1 MIFTL
6 FLYRDIE
13 PLLHNE
19 NYLRTEKALRRVGV
33 RRLGCALVELSGK
46 GDSTSSLR
54 PRLLDRGFSYVTS
67 SSEICVKNQP
77 DTAPLPIVVE
87 LSISAALHG

>member
-33 RRLGCALVELSGK
+33 RRLGSRACRAKRQG
-46 GDSTSSLR
+46 R
-54 PRLLDRGFSYVTS
+54 FNF
-67 SSEICVKNQP
+67 IVK
-77 DTAPLPIVVE
+77 A
-87 LSISAALHG
+87 